1 MVLSPV
7 SFETSVSSNQKFA
20 VVFRCHVGGS
30 LEVCVVKFT
39 RRDGLRLMGGALAA
53 PAIGR
58 TAWAATWPSK
68 PIQAMVPLGA
78 GSTTDIVG
86 RIVSAPLAE
95 LLGQPIVVENRGGA
109 GGTLGCAAVARSEPD
124 GHTILINSSQH
135 TVAPA
140 VYPKMSYD
148 VARDFAAVTSLG
160 SSPNVAVV
168 PADKGIKTLKELVA
182 AGKAKPGGLLYS
194 SAGVGSGTHLTAEI
208 FRLSGGFDAV
218 HVPFRGMQ
226 DALVEVMTGRVDFA
240 CATIAAALPYIQ
252 DGKLIALAVMTKKR
266 SSILPDVPTSIE
278 AGFAN
283 SDYSFWTG
291 MFLPAKAPREV
302 VDRLYQETRKA
313 LSAPGLMEK
322 LAQVGVEPM
331 PVTPAEF
338 DAQIKAEVE
347 SNLAL
352 IKSAG
357 LKLN

>member
-1 MVLSPV
+1 V
-7 SFETSVSSNQKFA
+7 
-20 VVFRCHVGGS
+20 R
-30 LEVCVVKFT
+30 FT
-39 RRDGLRLMGGALAA
+39 RRQGLRLMGAALAA

-58 TAWAATWPSK
+58 TAWAANWPSK
-68 PIQAMVPLGA
+68 PIQAIVPLGA
-78 GSTTDIVG
+78 GSTIDIVG
-86 RIVSAPLAE
+86 RIVLAPLSE
-95 LLGQPIVVENRGGA
+95 QLGQPVVVENRTGA
-109 GGTLGCAAVARSEPD
+109 GGTIGCSTVARAEPD

-168 PADKGIKTLKELVA
+168 PAEKGIKTLQELVA

-194 SAGVGSGTHLTAEI
+194 SAGVGSGTHLSAEI
-208 FRLSGGFDAV
+208 FRLSGGFDAI

-226 DALVEVMTGRVDFA
+226 DALVEVMTGRVDFS
-240 CATIAAALPYIQ
+240 CATIAAALPYIK
-252 DGKLIALAVMTKKR
+252 DGKLIALAVMTSKR

-278 AGFAN
+278 AGYPK

-291 MFLPAKAPREV
+291 MFLPAKTPRDV

-313 LSAPGLMEK
+313 LAAPGVAEK

-338 DAQIKAEVE
+338 DAQIKAEIE
-347 SNLAL
+347 SNLTL
-352 IKSAG
+352 VKTAG